1 MSSALRERRGSE
13 QPAPRPQLSVV
24 PRPRRLPGPKTVL
37 AGIYVLAFAYHWL
50 QSWAHVSPAVFGDEL
65 LYSKLAQSVAAGD
78 GFTIRGET
86 VFFPAPLAILAQAPA
101 WLLDSTVTAYGV
113 VKAMNAAMMAAAA
126 LPAYCLARR
135 LVRPSYALLAA
146 AAAVAGPAML
156 YAPYLMSEALAYPVF
171 LLTLATMRRA
181 IERPTRRMELAV
193 VAVSLAAVLTR
204 LQFVVLPL
212 AYLLAVPVSARLCG
226 EPIGA
231 ALRRHRLSLGL
242 LVLLGVVPLVTG
254 GAVLGT
260 YSGATLL
267 EYDLGST
274 VGWSA
279 RTAALLPF
287 AAGLLIVPGALLGL
301 GLRPR
306 GRAEAAFATL
316 AIATIVLVLLEIG
329 LIAAA
334 DAGRELERYAI
345 YLVPLLVVA
354 FFLYAERGAP
364 RRRAYVGLALAGAA
378 TAWLMPFPARAGTT
392 FTFDAPTFSVYG
404 QLADWWGHANAAT
417 VFAGLPLLAG
427 IALACISLR
436 RSFAPVAVGV
446 ATIAILLLSGVVAY
460 AGDHKTARGTLKHRA
475 SDPPDW
481 LDRSGLG
488 PADYLQLPGGS
499 VYFGWL
505 LEAWNR
511 DFRRP
516 VHFGAGGDWFAS
528 STATIE
534 RDGRLLVD
542 GAPPSTKTLVVNDY
556 GSAIELD
563 GEVVARPRDGLIAYR
578 LPAEPRVRGLAV
590 GLMFDRWAEGLV
602 SYRVWPARPTSS
614 GTYQVTVAL
623 PAGSRER
630 RVIFTVDGG
639 ARRTLLLAGN
649 ASKTVEIPVRG
660 YPVPTLRIETDQTD
674 SLDAGTPNAR
684 SVAIR
689 IRHLSYRTQP

>member
-1 MSSALRERRGSE
+1 MSSALRERGGSE
-13 QPAPRPQLSVV
+13 QPLPRPQLSVV
-24 PRPRRLPGPKTVL
+24 PRSRRLPGPKTVL
-37 AGIYVLAFAYHWL
+37 AGIYLLAFVYQWL
-50 QSWAHVSPAVFGDEL
+50 QSRAHVSPAVFGDEL

-78 GFTIRGET
+78 GFSIRGET
-86 VFFPAPLAILAQAPA
+86 VFFPAPLAILAQTPA
-101 WLLDSTVTAYGV
+101 WLLDSTSAAYGV
-113 VKAMNAAMMAAAA
+113 VKAMNAAFMAAAA
-126 LPAYCLARR
+126 LPAYFLARR

-171 LLTLATMRRA
+171 LLALATMLRA
-181 IERPTRRMELAV
+181 IERPSRRMELAV

-204 LQFVVLPL
+204 LQLVVLPL

-226 EPIGA
+226 ESVGA

-242 LVLLGVVPLVTG
+242 LVLLGVLPLVTG

-267 EYDLGST
+267 EYDLWAA

-279 RTAALLPF
+279 RTASLLPF

-316 AIATIVLVLLEIG
+316 AIATIALVLLEVG

-334 DAGRELERYAI
+334 DAGRELERYTI
-345 YLVPLLVVA
+345 YLVPLLAIA

-364 RRRAYVGLALAGAA
+364 WRRAYVGLALAGAA

-427 IALACISLR
+427 IALACVSLR
-436 RSFAPVAVGV
+436 RSIAPRAVGV
-446 ATIAILLLSGVVAY
+446 ATIAVLLLSGVVAY
-460 AGDHKTARGTLKHRA
+460 AGDHKTARGTLEQRA
-475 SDPPDW
+475 GDPPDW

-499 VYFGWL
+499 PYVGWL

-516 VHFGAGGDWFAS
+516 VHLGAGGDWFAS
-528 STATIE
+528 SRATIGS
-534 RDGRLLVD
+534 DGRLLVD
-542 GAPPSTKTLVVNDY
+542 GASPSTKILVVNDY
-556 GSAIELD
+556 ASTIELD
-563 GEVVARPRDGLIAYR
+563 GEVVARPRDGLTAYR
-578 LPAEPRVRGLAV
+578 LPAEPHVRGLAA
-590 GLMFDRWAEGLV
+590 GLTFDRWAETLV
-602 SYRVWPARPTSS
+602 SYRVWPKRPTSS
-614 GTYQVTVAL
+614 GAYHVTVAL

-630 RVIFTVDGG
+630 RVTFTVDG
-639 ARRTLLLAGN
+639 AAPRTLVLAGDV
-649 ASKTVEIPVRG
+649 SKTVEIPVRG
-660 YPVPTLRIETDQTD
+660 YPVPTLRIKTDQAD

-684 SVAIR
+684 LVAVR
-689 IRHLSYRTQP
+689 ITRLSYRTND

>member
-1 MSSALRERRGSE
+1 MSSALRERGGSE
-13 QPAPRPQLSVV
+13 QPLPRPQLSVV
-24 PRPRRLPGPKTVL
+24 PRSRRLPGPKTVL

-50 QSWAHVSPAVFGDEL
+50 QSRAHVSPAVFGDEL
-65 LYSKLAQSVAAGD
+65 LYSKLAQSLAAGD
-78 GFTIRGET
+78 GFSIRGET

-101 WLLDSTVTAYGV
+101 WLLDSTATAYSV
-113 VKAMNAAMMAAAA
+113 VKAMNAAVMATAA
-126 LPAYCLARR
+126 LPAYVLARR

-171 LLTLATMRRA
+171 LLALATMLRA
-181 IERPTRRMELAV
+181 IERPSRRMELAV
-193 VAVSLAAVLTR
+193 VALSLVAVLTR
-204 LQFVVLPL
+204 LQFVVLPV

-226 EPIGA
+226 ESLGA

-242 LVLLGVVPLVTG
+242 LVSLGVVPLVTG

-267 EYDLGST
+267 EYDLVSAL
-274 VGWSA
+274 GWSA
-279 RTAALLPF
+279 QTAALLPF
-287 AAGLLIVPGALLGL
+287 AAGLLVVPGALLGL

-306 GRAEAAFATL
+306 GRAEAAFAAL
-316 AIATIVLVLLEIG
+316 AIATIALVLIEIG

-345 YLVPLLVVA
+345 YLVPLFAIA
-354 FFLYAERGAP
+354 FFVYVERGAP

-378 TAWLMPFPARAGTT
+378 TAWLMPFPAEAGTA
-392 FTFDAPTFSVYG
+392 FTFDTPTFSVYG
-404 QLADWWGHANAAT
+404 QLAEWWGHANAAT
-417 VFAGLPLLAG
+417 VFAGVPLLGG
-427 IALACISLR
+427 IALACVSLR
-436 RSFAPVAVGV
+436 HRFAPIAVGI
-446 ATIAILLLSGVVAY
+446 ATIAVLLLSGVAAY
-460 AGDHKTARGTLKHRA
+460 AGDHDTARGTLQQRA

-499 VYFGWL
+499 PYFGWL

-516 VHFGAGGDWFAS
+516 VHLGTGGDWFAS
-528 STATIE
+528 SRATIE
-534 RDGRLLVD
+534 SDGRLLVD

-556 GSAIELD
+556 GSAIQLD
-563 GEVVARPRDGLIAYR
+563 GDVVARPRDGLTAYR
-578 LPAEPRVRGLAV
+578 LSAEPRVRGLAV

-602 SYRVWPARPTSS
+602 RYRVWPERPSSS
-614 GTYQVTVAL
+614 GAYRVTVAL

-630 RVIFTVDGG
+630 RVTFTVDGS
-639 ARRTLLLAGN
+639 ASRTVQLVGGT
-649 ASKTVEIPVRG
+649 SKRVEIPARG
-660 YPVPTLRIETDQTD
+660 YPVPTLRIETNQAD
-674 SLDAGTPNAR
+674 SVDAGTPNAR
-684 SVAIR
+684 VVAVR
-689 IRHLSYRTQP
+689 IPDLSYRRKP

>member
-1 MSSALRERRGSE
+1 MSSALRERGGSE
-13 QPAPRPQLSVV
+13 QQVARPQLSVV
-24 PRPRRLPGPKTVL
+24 PRPGRLPGPKTVL

-50 QSWAHVSPAVFGDEL
+50 QSRAHVSPAVFGDEL

-78 GFTIRGET
+78 GFSIRGET
-86 VFFPAPLAILAQAPA
+86 LFFPAPLAILAQAPA
-101 WLLDSTVTAYGV
+101 WLLDSTSTAYGV
-113 VKAMNAAMMAAAA
+113 VKAMNAAFMAAAA
-126 LPAYCLARR
+126 LPAYFLARR

-171 LLTLATMRRA
+171 LLALATMLRA
-181 IERPTRRMELAV
+181 IERPSQRMELTV

-212 AYLLAVPVSARLCG
+212 TYLLAVPLSARLCG
-226 EPIGA
+226 ESIGA

-242 LVLLGVVPLVTG
+242 LVMLGALPLVTG

-267 EYDLGST
+267 EYDLGAT

-279 RTAALLPF
+279 RTASLLPF

-316 AIATIVLVLLEIG
+316 AIASIALVLFEVG

-345 YLVPLLVVA
+345 YLVPLLAIA
-354 FFLYAERGAP
+354 FFVYAERGAP
-364 RRRAYVGLALAGAA
+364 WRRAYVGLALAGAA
-378 TAWLMPFPARAGTT
+378 TAWLMPFPARAGTN
-392 FTFDAPTFSVYG
+392 FTFDAPTFSIYG
-404 QLADWWGHANAAT
+404 QLAAWWGHANAAT

-427 IALACISLR
+427 IVLACVSLR
-436 RSFAPVAVGV
+436 RSFAPLAVGI
-446 ATIAILLLSGVVAY
+446 ATIAVLLFSGLVAY
-460 AGDHKTARGTLKHRA
+460 AGDHRTARGTLKQRA
-475 SDPPDW
+475 GDPPDW

-499 VYFGWL
+499 PYFGWL

-516 VHFGAGGDWFAS
+516 VHLGAGGDWFAS
-528 STATIE
+528 SKATIGS
-534 RDGRLLVD
+534 DGRLLVD
-542 GAPPSTKTLVVNDY
+542 GASPSTKILVVNDY
-556 GSAIELD
+556 ASAIELD
-563 GEVVARPRDGLIAYR
+563 GEVVARPRDGLTAYR

-590 GLMFDRWAEGLV
+590 GLTFDRWAETLV
-602 SYRVWPARPTSS
+602 SYRVWPERPTSS
-614 GTYQVTVAL
+614 GAYRVTVAL
-623 PAGSRER
+623 PAGARER
-630 RVIFTVDGG
+630 RVTFTVDG
-639 ARRTLLLAGN
+639 AAPRTLVVAGHVT
-649 ASKTVEIPVRG
+649 KTVEIPVRG
-660 YPVPTLRIETDQTD
+660 YPVPTLRIRTDQAD

-684 SVAIR
+684 LVAIR
-689 IRHLSYRTQP
+689 IPGLSYRAND